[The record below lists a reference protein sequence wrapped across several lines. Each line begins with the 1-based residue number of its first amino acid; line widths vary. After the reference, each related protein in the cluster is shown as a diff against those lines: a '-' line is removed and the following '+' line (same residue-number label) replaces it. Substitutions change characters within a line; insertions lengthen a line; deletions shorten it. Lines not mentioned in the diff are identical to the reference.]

1 MSTKPLHPSHPVA
14 AAVARIETELTQA
27 AGVPVWSMGAGE
39 AGEVLEA
46 LTRARAQTDALLL
59 RVLRH
64 ADSVE
69 TGLASGATSTTN
81 WWAHRMRMVRRD
93 AHALRRLATQ
103 VEAHPEVAEALE
115 SGRILTDQA
124 RAITDALEQVPEDAE
139 PWVLPAATE
148 RMLDLAAD
156 HDAKDLRVLGRR
168 LLEVID
174 PATADAE
181 EARRLEAEERAA
193 RERVG
198 FGIRDSG
205 DGTMRGW
212 FTLPVAQGEM
222 LRRQVHAIAWSK
234 HTHPTTTVAEQ
245 TNAAAA
251 DADAVDGAVDP
262 VQAQRHRPLSRTG
275 LGEAFCEL
283 IESRPADT
291 LPTSG
296 GISATVVVTMELDTL
311 LGGLKAASLD
321 TGSKITA
328 GQARRLAC
336 EAGIIPIVLGGPS
349 VVLDMGRRRRFHTP
363 AQRIAMGV
371 RDGGCSAAGCDMPA
385 DKCQAHHETPWSK
398 GGSTSVKDGRFY
410 CPSHHQMIHDPAFQH
425 HLDKHGKVRFSR
437 RT

>member
-14 AAVARIETELTQA
+14 AAVARVETELSQA
-27 AGVPVWSMGAGE
+27 AGVPVWSMAAEE
-39 AGEVLEA
+39 AGEVLKA
-46 LTRARAQTDALLL
+46 LTRARAQADALLL
-59 RVLRH
+59 RVLRQ
-64 ADSVE
+64 AESVE
-69 TGLASGATSTTN
+69 TGLETGATSTTN
-81 WWAHRMRMVRRD
+81 WWAHRMRMARPQ

-103 VEAHPEVAEALE
+103 VEAHPAVAEALE

-124 RAITDALEQVPEDAE
+124 RAITEALEQVPEDAE
-139 PWVLPAATE
+139 AWVLPAATE

-156 HDAKDLRVLGRR
+156 HDAKDLRILGRR
-168 LLEVID
+168 LFEVID
-174 PATADAE
+174 PAAADAE

-193 RERVG
+193 AARVG
-198 FGIRDSG
+198 FGIRDAG

-234 HTHPTTTVAEQ
+234 HTTSPAQ
-245 TNAAAA
+245 PAAGHSDHDEAGDGA
-251 DADAVDGAVDP
+251 DGAVQHP
-262 VQAQRHRPLSRTG
+262 QRHRPLSRTG

-291 LPTSG
+291 LPTAG
-296 GISATVVVTMELDTL
+296 GVSATVVVTMELETL

-321 TGSKITA
+321 TGSKVTA

-336 EAGIIPIVLGGPS
+336 EAGIIPLVLGGGS

-371 RDGGCSAAGCDMPA
+371 RDGGCAAAGCDMPA
-385 DKCQAHHETPWSK
+385 DKCQAHHQTPWSR
-398 GGSTSVKDGRFY
+398 GGRTSVKDGRLY
-410 CPSHHQMIHDPAFQH
+410 CPTHHQMIHDPTYQH
-425 HLDKHGKVRFSR
+425 HLDKHGKVRFTR